1 MQNNE
6 MTAVSKLQR
15 QMRIL
20 QTYAVASTLVVG
32 AVLFIAAKQPDK
44 NAKFR
49 TIDVQRINVREPD
62 GTLRLAIFNNA
73 LSPAPIMNGK
83 SDPNR
88 AGHRGAGL
96 MFYNDE
102 GSENGGLTYGGKT
115 VNGQPMADSGLMF
128 DQYNQDQVVGLTYQ
142 QQGTKRKSG
151 LEVWSR
157 PTTPLTDLIAE
168 VTAMEKMPAGP
179 EKTAA
184 MKKLMAQKASGALGT
199 SRVFVGR
206 DLNNNATVTLADKTG
221 KPRIEMTVAP
231 DGSAH
236 LNFLDASGKV
246 VDSLPHEPANP

>member
-1 MQNNE
+1 MHENE
-6 MTAVSKLQR
+6 MTVVSKLQR

-20 QTYAVASTLVVG
+20 QVYAVVATLAAG
-32 AVLFIAAKQPDK
+32 AVVFMAAKQPDK
-44 NAKFR
+44 NAKFK

-73 LSPAPIMNGK
+73 LSPAPIINGK

-115 VNGQPMADSGLMF
+115 VNGTPMADSGLMF
-128 DQYNQDQVVGLTYQ
+128 DQYDQDQTVGITYQ
-142 QQGTKRKSG
+142 QKGTQRQSG
-151 LEVWSR
+151 LMVWSR
-157 PTTPLTDLIAE
+157 PTTPLTDLIAQ

-179 EKTAA
+179 DKAAA
-184 MKKLMAQKASGALGT
+184 MKKLQQKEASGEFGAK
-199 SRVFVGR
+199 RVFVGR
-206 DLNNNATVTLADKTG
+206 NKKNDATVVLSDKTG

-231 DGSAH
+231 DGTAH
-236 LNFLDASGKV
+236 LNFLDANGKV
-246 VDSLPHEPANP
+246 IDSLPHESK

>member
-1 MQNNE
+1 MHKNE
-6 MTAVSKLQR
+6 STAISKLQC
-15 QMRIL
+15 QMRML
-20 QTYAVASTLVVG
+20 QAYAVASTLVVG
-32 AVLFIAAKQPDK
+32 AVLFIAAKQPEK

-115 VNGQPMADSGLMF
+115 VNGHPMADSGIMF
-128 DQYNQDQVVGLTYQ
+128 DQYSQDQVVGLTYQ
-142 QQGTKRKSG
+142 QEGSKRKSG

-157 PTTPLTDLIAE
+157 PMTPLTDLITE
-168 VTAMEKMPAGP
+168 VTAMEKLPPGP

-184 MKKLMAQKASGALGT
+184 MKKLTAQKASGALGAT
-199 SRVFVGR
+199 RVFVGR

-221 KPRIEMTVAP
+221 KPRIEMTVAA
-231 DGSAH
+231 DGTAH

-246 VDSLPHEPANP
+246 IDSLPHEPANP